1 VRNFVHIS
9 AVIASLALAAGP
21 APAEPPPPYVPK
33 LSPRPSEK
41 LPPSTPMDEAAAELG
56 KIKQCPAAAGW
67 FEAKC
72 AIVHLHEAD
81 KILRRSGATYDD
93 APQLWWAIFEGLGRS
108 FATLGEFQRA
118 FEFFSLA
125 SHLRG
130 LPAQA
135 FEETAYNLGAVLYA
149 LGRTGDALER
159 LDSLFKANSDW
170 LVRSES
176 DPALEKLR
184 ETPEWR
190 KMAEAHYERRKQL
203 GLPPHALTKE
213 KPLPGPEK

>member
-1 VRNFVHIS
+1 MRNLIHVC
-9 AVIASLALAAGP
+9 AALACFLP
-21 APAEPPPPYVPK
+21 AAVPALAESPPPYVPK

-41 LPPSTPMDEAAAELG
+41 KPPPTPMDEAAAELG
-56 KIKQCPAAAGW
+56 KIKQCPPVAGW

-81 KILRRSGATYDD
+81 KILRRHGVTYDN

-108 FATLGEFQRA
+108 FATLGDFQRA
-118 FEFFSLA
+118 HEFFSLA
-125 SHLRG
+125 GHLRG

-135 FEETAYNLGAVLYA
+135 FEETVYNLGAVLYA
-149 LGRTGDALER
+149 LGRTNDALER

-213 KPLPGPEK
+213 KPLLGPEE